1 MRNKHKNL
9 NTTRPMIS
17 IRGSRNEEKGL
28 ISFLEEAAPSN
39 KEGGRS
45 IEFLNRNL
53 RRISGGGLGLQ
64 RNST

>member
-1 MRNKHKNL
+1 
-9 NTTRPMIS
+9 MIS

-28 ISFLEEAAPSN
+28 ISFLEKAAPSN

>member
-1 MRNKHKNL
+1 
-9 NTTRPMIS
+9 MIS
-17 IRGSRNEEKGL
+17 IRGSKEKGL
-28 ISFLEEAAPSN
+28 ISFLEEEAASSN